1 MALPNSAPAS
11 QQLSVYTA
19 RFKSEFWKAWHA
31 VSEPAPW
38 EAFTSVLPSTA
49 RIEHY
54 PYFTPIPQV
63 SLWQGYR
70 NYGTVSGAVYSLQ
83 NFPYHTE
90 FQTTLEDWE
99 DEQTG
104 ALQMKPKE
112 LVEKC
117 KLFPGRQTLISL
129 AAGGSTPAFD
139 QQNFFAAR
147 TTAGF
152 GSGTNTIAYT
162 SVSNDSTTHTLYA
175 LYFGRE
181 TLKPLIWQNRSGPE
195 LRTIAGTP
203 QSYESRQI
211 RWWCDL
217 RGGYGFGYWWD
228 AVKVSITGT
237 PSVIDMLQ
245 IFQLIDTKFRTFTL
259 PVTQTNEQPEYIHE
273 QTVFSDKNL
282 YMMGSA
288 KLYQPL
294 RQAIG
299 MPIVPQYIKAGQ
311 SSSLDQ
317 TVPTANLYHQYA
329 RFGVSAIL
337 GT

>member
-31 VSEPAPW
+31 TADPAPW

-70 NYGTVSGAVYSLQ
+70 NYGSTSGKIYSLQ
-83 NFPYHTE
+83 NFTYHTE
-90 FQTTLEDWE
+90 FQTTLEDFE

-104 ALQMKPKE
+104 ALEMKPKE

-117 KLFPGRQTLISL
+117 KLFPGRQSLLSL
-129 AAGGSTPAFD
+129 ANGASTPCFD
-139 QQNFFAAR
+139 GTNFFAA
-147 TTAGF
+147 THTY
-152 GSGTNTIAYT
+152 GSGANSIAYT
-162 SVSNDSTTHTLYA
+162 SINNDSVSHTLYA
-175 LYFGRE
+175 LYFGNSV
-181 TLKPLIWQNRSGPE
+181 LKPLIWQNRAGPE
-195 LRTIAGTP
+195 LRTISGTP
-203 QSYESRQI
+203 QSYESRQL
-211 RWWCDL
+211 RWFCDL

-228 AVKVSITGT
+228 GVKVAITGT
-237 PSVIDMLQ
+237 PSVVDMFLIYQKIDNAY
-245 IFQLIDTKFRTFTL
+245 RSFTL
-259 PVTQTNEQPEYIHE
+259 PVTQTNEQPEYVHE
-273 QTVFSDKNL
+273 QTTFSDKNL
-282 YMMGSA
+282 YLMGSI
-288 KLYQPL
+288 KLNQVL
-294 RQAIG
+294 RQSLGLPVA
-299 MPIVPQYIKAGQ
+299 PQFIAHGQ

-317 TVPTANLYHQYA
+317 TVPTTNLYHLWA
-329 RFGVSAIL
+329 KFGVSALL

>member
-11 QQLSVYTA
+11 QQLDVYTA
-19 RFKSEFWKAWHA
+19 RFKAEFWKAWHA
-31 VSEPAPW
+31 TAEPAPW
-38 EAFTSVLPSTA
+38 EAFTSVLTSSA

-63 SLWQGYR
+63 SLWQGMR
-70 NYGTVSGAVYSLQ
+70 NYGTTSAQIYSLQ

-90 FQTTLEDWE
+90 FQTALEDFE

-129 AAGGSTPAFD
+129 SNGASTQCFD
-139 QQNFFAAR
+139 GTNFFAA
-147 TTAGF
+147 THTY
-152 GSGTNTIAYT
+152 GTGANSIGYT
-162 SVSNDSTTHTLYA
+162 SVSNDSVTHTLYA
-175 LYFGRE
+175 LYFGNSV
-181 TLKPLIWQNRSGPE
+181 LKPLIWQNRAGPE
-195 LRTIAGTP
+195 LRTITGTP
-203 QSYESRQI
+203 QSYESRQL

-228 AVKVSITGT
+228 AVKVAITGT

-245 IFQLIDTKFRTFTL
+245 IYQAIDNAFRSFKL
-259 PVTQTNEQPEYIHE
+259 PVTQTNEQPEYVHE

-282 YMMGSA
+282 YMMGSV
-288 KLYQPL
+288 KLQQVL
-294 RQAIG
+294 RQSLG
-299 MPIVPQYIKAGQ
+299 LPVVPQYLPGGQ
-311 SSSLDQ
+311 SSSLAQ
-317 TVPTANLYHQYA
+317 VVPTTNLYHQYA
-329 RFGVSAIL
+329 RYAVSAIL

>member
-1 MALPNSAPAS
+1 MPTS

-31 VSEPAPW
+31 TAEPAPW
-38 EAFTSVLPSTA
+38 EAFTSVVPSTT

-70 NYGTVSGAVYSLQ
+70 NYGSTSSKIYSLQ
-83 NFPYHTE
+83 NYPYHTE
-90 FQTTLEDWE
+90 FQTTLEDFD

-104 ALQMKPKE
+104 ALAMKPQE

-117 KLFPGRQTLISL
+117 KLFPGRQSLISL
-129 AAGGSTPAFD
+129 AAGNTTACFD
-139 QQNFFAAR
+139 GTNFFASSH
-147 TTAGF
+147 TY
-152 GSGTNTIAYT
+152 GSGNNALTYT
-162 SVSNDSTTHTLYA
+162 SINNDSVSHTLYA
-175 LYFGRE
+175 LYFGNKI
-181 TLKPLIWQNRSGPE
+181 LKPLIWQNRAGPE
-195 LRTIAGTP
+195 LRTIAGTE

-228 AVKVSITGT
+228 AVKVAITGT
-237 PSVIDMLQ
+237 PSVVDML
-245 IFQLIDTKFRTFTL
+245 LIYQKIDNAFRSFTL
-259 PVTQTNEQPEYIHE
+259 PVTQTNETPEYVHE

-282 YMMGSA
+282 YIMGSI
-288 KLYQPL
+288 KLQQVL
-294 RQAIG
+294 RQSLG
-299 MPIVPQYIKAGQ
+299 LSVVPQYIQNGQ
-311 SSSLDQ
+311 SASLNQ
-317 TVPTANLYHQYA
+317 TVPTENLYHNYA
-329 RFGVSAIL
+329 RYAVSALL